1 MLRQPPAL
9 HGIRRARWRL
19 RDLRQVVPW
28 LRRYTLPGLCRLLQR
43 LRIRWKRGRLRV
55 HSPDRAY
62 ATKLAWIARAH
73 QQARAQPAHV
83 RLCYGDEFSLYR
95 QPTLSGTYAAVGTE
109 PTAPLSHR
117 ANTRQRLSAALE
129 VASGRVVWTAGAKM
143 GVHGLC
149 QFLTALRRA
158 YPTQTLLLVW
168 DNWPVHQ
175 HPTVLDRAAREAIQ
189 LLWLPTYAPWAN
201 PIEKLWRWLKQEHL
215 HHHRLAADWTTLQ
228 TDVACFLN
236 QFAHGSPALLR
247 YVGLLPS

>member
-1 MLRQPPAL
+1 MVPGLR
-9 HGIRRARWRL
+9 H
-19 RDLRQVVPW
+19 
-28 LRRYTLPGLCRLLQR
+28 YTLPGLCRLLQR

-55 HSPDRAY
+55 HSPDLAY

-73 QQARAQPAHV
+73 QQARAQPAQV

-109 PTAPLSHR
+109 PTAALSHR
-117 ANTRQRLSAALE
+117 ANTRQRLSAALD
-129 VASGRVVWTAGAKM
+129 ALSGRVVWTAGATM
-143 GVHGLC
+143 GVPGLC
-149 QFLTALRRA
+149 QFLTTLRRA

-175 HPTVLDRAAREAIQ
+175 HPTVLARAAREAIQ
-189 LLWLPTYAPWAN
+189 LLWLPTYAPWTN
-201 PIEKLWRWLKQEHL
+201 PIEKLWRWLKQEQL
-215 HHHRLAADWTTLQ
+215 HHHRLATDWPALQ
-228 TDVACFLN
+228 TDVARFLN

>member
-73 QQARAQPAHV
+73 QQARAQPAQV

-109 PTAPLSHR
+109 PTAPLSDR
-117 ANTRQRLSAALE
+117 ANTRQRRSAALE
-129 VASGRVVWTAGAKM
+129 VGSGQVVWTAGAKM
-143 GVHGLC
+143 GVPGLC
-149 QFLTALRRA
+149 QFLTALRRGVPHA
-158 YPTQTLLLVW
+158 DAAAGLGQLAGASASHRVGTGGAGG
-168 DNWPVHQ
+168 DPVA
-175 HPTVLDRAAREAIQ
+175 V
-189 LLWLPTYAPWAN
+189 
-201 PIEKLWRWLKQEHL
+201 
-215 HHHRLAADWTTLQ
+215 AADLCAV
-228 TDVACFLN
+228 D
-236 QFAHGSPALLR
+236 
-247 YVGLLPS
+247 